1 MDILTKDIAL
11 DLLKKSLLNI
21 NVSFRE
27 GQYEAID
34 AMVNKRKNPK
44 NRMGKKQ
51 RIFYFHKIFKAMRL
65 WPNHNYIPTAS
76 ANEELDRVGKKIG
89 AQYCNNKFIKYRPLE

>member
-11 DLLKKSLLNI
+11 DFLKKSLLNI

-44 NRMGKKQ
+44 NRMGKK
-51 RIFYFHKIFKAMRL
+51 
-65 WPNHNYIPTAS
+65 
-76 ANEELDRVGKKIG
+76 
-89 AQYCNNKFIKYRPLE
+89 